1 MDWASLSSLCVCLLL
16 MYACRLCIAPM
27 WVLVK
32 TPLSQCGVVWVVR
45 IPGVLAGLSRRVS
58 SFANWST
65 ISLSTMPVCVL
76 TFCIVILCTMDH
88 VIWLTKAMMR
98 SLSRWLCWDDGC
110 RTRLFITCIL
120 LRVYVKMRV
129 FCLWYCVLLIGISM
143 ALKFSAKYVL

>member
-110 RTRLFITCIL
+110 RTW
-120 LRVYVKMRV
+120 VMY
-129 FCLWYCVLLIGISM
+129 
-143 ALKFSAKYVL
+143 